1 MSHLP
6 NQFDQRLIEML
17 NKMANVGIYNAARGL
32 SGMVG
37 ESLSVQNP
45 GVKLIPL
52 ADIPNLLGGPEAEA
66 VGIYLRAEGNLG
78 GQIMLII
85 PYDKSMELADMI
97 IGLPAGTT
105 TQLGSLERSAL
116 AEMGNVTGTF
126 FMNAVAEATG
136 LAIRPSPPAVM
147 VDMVGAVL
155 DIVLATAAQLSEH
168 VMMIQATFTCAG
180 REVETDFWMIPDRM
194 TLDAIAKRERGAN
207 G

>member
-1 MSHLP
+1 MSP
-6 NQFDQRLIEML
+6 TNEKFDQRLIELL
-17 NKMANVGIYNAARGL
+17 NRMANVGIYNAARGL

-37 ESLSVQNP
+37 ESLTVDNP
-45 GVKLIPL
+45 GVKLVPL
-52 ADIPNLLGGPEAEA
+52 TDIPNLLGGPEAEA
-66 VGIYLRAEGNLG
+66 VGIYLRAEGSLG
-78 GQIMLII
+78 GQIMLVV
-85 PYDKSMELADMI
+85 PYNKSLELADMI
-97 IGLPAGTT
+97 IGLPSGTT

-168 VMMIQATFTCAG
+168 VMMIQATFGCAG
-180 REVETDFWMIPDRM
+180 REVVTDFWMIPDRI
-194 TLDAIAKRERGAN
+194 TLEAIARKERGGN

>member
-1 MSHLP
+1 MSQT
-6 NQFDQRLIEML
+6 NNKFDLRLIEML

-37 ESLSVQNP
+37 ESLEVENP
-45 GVKLIPL
+45 GVKLVPL

-78 GQIMLII
+78 GQIMLVI
-85 PYDKSMELADMI
+85 PYQKSLELADMI
-97 IGLPAGTT
+97 IGLPPGTT
-105 TQLGSLERSAL
+105 KQLGSLERSAL
-116 AEMGNVTGTF
+116 AEMGNLTGTF

-136 LAIRPSPPAVM
+136 LSLRPSPPAVM

-168 VMMIQATFTCAG
+168 VMMIQATFSCQG
-180 REVETDFWMIPDRM
+180 RAVNTDFWMIPDRY
-194 TLDAIAKRERGAN
+194 TLEAIAKRERGSN